1 MDKKMTDQRKL
12 AQWEIDEIVSHMNE
26 DHGDSLLLYARH
38 YGGCLNATSA
48 LLLDIKEDTCSLAV
62 ESKNKQEMVVVK
74 LKRSVANIKQAEL
87 VMVEM
92 RFDALRAQDESVL
105 AGEKEPM

>member
-26 DHGDSLLLYARH
+26 DHSDSLLLYARH

-48 LLLDIKEDTCSLAV
+48 LLLDVKEDTCSLAV
-62 ESKNKQEMVVVK
+62 ESQNKEEMVVVK

-92 RFDALRAQDESVL
+92 HFDALRAESTKPL
-105 AGEKEPM
+105 ARDPDA

>member
-26 DHGDSLLLYARH
+26 DHSDSLLLYARH

-62 ESKNKQEMVVVK
+62 ESQNKEEMVVVK

-92 RFDALRAQDESVL
+92 HFDALRAQNESVL
-105 AGEKEPM
+105 ADEKEPI